1 MDSVRNTAVMQP
13 LGRFR
18 DFWAE
23 LDAVLGQIRTQR
35 LPPSVE
41 AAARGSDASARSARD
56 AIRASTDALFRTLR
70 DAILAK
76 GGPPP
81 PRLAYGQTPIDL
93 GYIMA
98 AVADETLL
106 YFEGWNGVEQWS
118 DTLLEER
125 IYGTRI
131 AGERIFDEIDAQLAR
146 QNNVPEEI
154 GVGLLLALTLGFRGK
169 YRLLPATD
177 AEAEIDRLRS
187 GLYRALF
194 FNPPPARIDWRD
206 TLGYPPPFQA
216 GRRER
221 PSRLN
226 PWIIGGMIIVLV
238 YLAAAHVLW
247 LANLDDM
254 LGIADR
260 VARLGAT
267 GAI

>member
-1 MDSVRNTAVMQP
+1 MESARNTAVMQP

-18 DFWAE
+18 DFWVE
-23 LDAVLGQIRTQR
+23 LDAVLAQIRTNR
-35 LPPSVE
+35 MAP
-41 AAARGSDASARSARD
+41 GSDARAARET
-56 AIRASTDALFRTLR
+56 IRASTDALFRTLR

-106 YFEGWNGVEQWS
+106 YFEGWNGIEQWS

-131 AGERIFDEIDAQLAR
+131 AGERIFDEIDAQLALH
-146 QNNVPEEI
+146 NNVPEEI
-154 GVGLLLALTLGFRGK
+154 GVGLLLSLTLGFRGK
-169 YRLLPATD
+169 YRLLPASD
-177 AEAEIDRLRS
+177 AEAEIDHLR
-187 GLYRALF
+187 GRLYRAIF
-194 FNPPPARIDWRD
+194 FNPAPARIDWRD

-221 PSRLN
+221 TARLT
-226 PWIIGGMIIVLV
+226 PWVVSGLAVVLV
-238 YLAAAHVLW
+238 YIVAAHLLW
-247 LANLDDM
+247 IANLDDM
-254 LGIADR
+254 LGIADH
-260 VARLGAT
+260 VVQLGAL